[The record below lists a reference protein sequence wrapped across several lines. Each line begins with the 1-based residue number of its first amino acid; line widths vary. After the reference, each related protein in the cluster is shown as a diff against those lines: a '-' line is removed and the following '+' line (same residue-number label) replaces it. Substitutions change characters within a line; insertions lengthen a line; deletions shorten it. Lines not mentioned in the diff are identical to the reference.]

1 MHSALHVRWHSID
14 VVQTFIQDQPKSYNQ
29 LHTCQRNF
37 FLDSNEIKAMLP
49 QSVHLSDMAMIYVEG
64 DGEGNGDAN
73 AWW

>member
-1 MHSALHVRWHSID
+1 MHSALHVRWHLID

-29 LHTCQRNF
+29 LHNCPRNF

-49 QSVHLSDMAMIYVEG
+49 QSVHLSDMAMINVEG